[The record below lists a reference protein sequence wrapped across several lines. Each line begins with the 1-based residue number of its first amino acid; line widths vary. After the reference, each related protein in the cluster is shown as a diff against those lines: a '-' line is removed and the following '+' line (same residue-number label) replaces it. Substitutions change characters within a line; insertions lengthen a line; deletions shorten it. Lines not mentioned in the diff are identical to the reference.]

1 MMRVSVCVGDYATT
15 PYCIPGLELNVYSM
29 EELCYCIKE
38 NAFLLDFSL
47 MNDGLI
53 DWIERQCGL
62 KGLAKELYHLAHK
75 SGSLSSFAVTIL
87 AYTGLYDETVI
98 RETEQVLKK
107 GAGLSTVEKRKS
119 QVDYLVQQKKFLP
132 ALRGYDQLL
141 ENWGEYER
149 DQELQPAASTRSA
162 ILHNKGVA
170 CAGLMLYGQAAEC
183 FLEAYEISGLEAD
196 FAGFL
201 SARRMELPESDYV
214 AFAAEH
220 AEKYQYVLKLEKDL
234 EHLTQEW
241 EQQPEYLRLY
251 GRRELRSADRQK
263 YMEENDRLLQALK
276 SSYRKSLL

>member
-75 SGSLSSFAVTIL
+75 SGSLSTFAVTIL
-87 AYTGLYDETVI
+87 AYTGLYDENVI

-119 QVDYLVQQKKFLP
+119 QVDYLVQQKKLLP

-141 ENWGEYER
+141 ENWGEYETE
-149 DQELQPAASTRSA
+149 QGQQPAASTRSA

-170 CAGLMLYGQAAEC
+170 YAGLMLYGQAAKC
-183 FLEAYEISGLEAD
+183 FLEAYGLSGQEAD
-196 FAGFL
+196 YEGYLA
-201 SARRMELPESDYV
+201 ARRLELTEGDYV
-214 AFAAEH
+214 AFAAEQ
-220 AEKYQYVLKLEKDL
+220 AENYQQVLKLEKRL
-234 EHLTQEW
+234 EQLTQDW

-251 GRRELRSADRQK
+251 NRRELRSADRQK